1 MDSAKVDKIIQYAL
15 AIAAGDDDYRC
26 RELGSIHLLKY
37 VYLADLAWAERH
49 NGETYTGAVW
59 QFYHFGPW
67 SVEVLN
73 RIEPACKTMGAEKR
87 TFGYGEEGKEGIRWK
102 SRTSEQDRFESDLS
116 ITVLSAVKDAVR
128 KFGPD
133 TSSLLHYV
141 YLTKP
146 MLNAAPEE
154 LLNFSTT
161 VVPPPPPKESPKEPM
176 SVKVQKRRE
185 QQLKET
191 RSLIQEKLALKK
203 SNQVQKHFFRQPRYD
218 ETYVQGAEWLDSL
231 AGNQIP
237 CMKGAVTFSAE
248 IWKSKSRFDPEIH

>member
-15 AIAAGDDDYRC
+15 AVAAGDDDYRC
-26 RELGSIHLLKY
+26 RELGPIHLLKY

-49 NGETYTGAVW
+49 NGETYTGTVW

-87 TFGYGEEGKEGIRWK
+87 TFEYGEKGKEGIRWK
-102 SRTSEQDRFESDLS
+102 SRTGEQDRFESDLS
-116 ITVLSAVKDAVR
+116 ITVLSAVKGAVR

-154 LLNFSTT
+154 LLNFSTA

-176 SVKVQKRRE
+176 SVKAQKRRE
-185 QQLKET
+185 RQLKDT

-203 SNQVQKHFFRQPRYD
+203 SNQAQKHFFRQPRYD
-218 ETYVQGAEWLDSL
+218 ETYVQGTEWLDSL

-237 CMKGAVTFSAE
+237 CMKGAVTFSAD